1 LMYDQA
7 MKYGVLGTGMVGK
20 GLAEKLVAIGHQV
33 MMGTRSVGKDAG
45 VPPGISVRSFAEA
58 AAFGETLISCTAGT
72 TSVDALRSVNRK
84 DLAGKVLID
93 VSNPLV
99 FTAGQLPALSI
110 SNTDSLG
117 ETLQREF
124 PELRVVKALNTV
136 NWQVMIDPGRVPGEH
151 DLFIAGNDA
160 VAKQQV
166 TGLLREFGW
175 TSIIDLGDITG
186 ARATE
191 QLMPFWLRLFSMY
204 GSGDFNYRISKSPA
218 ITPK

>member
-1 LMYDQA
+1 

-20 GLAEKLVAIGHQV
+20 GLAEKLVAIGHHV

-58 AAFGETLISCTAGT
+58 AAFGETLISCTTGT

-99 FTAGQLPALSI
+99 FTPGRLPALSI

-124 PELRVVKALNTV
+124 PEVRVVKALNTV

>member
-1 LMYDQA
+1 MYDQA

-20 GLAEKLVAIGHQV
+20 GLAEKLLAIGHQV

-175 TSIIDLGDITG
+175 KSIIDLGDITG

-204 GSGDFNYRISKSPA
+204 GSGDFNYRILKSPA